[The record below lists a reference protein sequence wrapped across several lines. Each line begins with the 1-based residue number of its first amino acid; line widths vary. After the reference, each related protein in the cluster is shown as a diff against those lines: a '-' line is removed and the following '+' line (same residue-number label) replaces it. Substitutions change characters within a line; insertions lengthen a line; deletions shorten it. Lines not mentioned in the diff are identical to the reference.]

1 MKKSHFYLPILLIL
15 FGCQVYM
22 DPRNEPLMLVTEE
35 EWTELKTVKETNFEI
50 EPDPVQP
57 PPELP
62 GSEKIG
68 FIDATTARL
77 YGCRALTNLKM
88 MHEGPYDHG
97 IIATKNR
104 ALSLGADMMVA
115 GKMGEY
121 KVGTAQNK
129 ITISQFN
136 VELYRCP
143 DSAFEEE
150 KINE

>member
-1 MKKSHFYLPILLIL
+1 MGRIYFLYIYYKLPLGELMQKSHFYLPILIIL

-35 EWTELKTVKETNFEI
+35 EWSELKTVKETNFEI

-77 YGCRALTNLKM
+77 YGCRALTKLKM

-104 ALSLGADMMVA
+104 ALTV
-115 GKMGEY
+115 
-121 KVGTAQNK
+121 
-129 ITISQFN
+129 SQFN

-143 DSAFEEE
+143 DSAFEED
-150 KINE
+150 KISE

>member
-1 MKKSHFYLPILLIL
+1 
-15 FGCQVYM
+15 
-22 DPRNEPLMLVTEE
+22 
-35 EWTELKTVKETNFEI
+35 
-50 EPDPVQP
+50 
-57 PPELP
+57 
-62 GSEKIG
+62 
-68 FIDATTARL
+68 
-77 YGCRALTNLKM
+77 M

-97 IIATKNR
+97 IATKNR

-121 KVGTAQNK
+121 KVGTAENK

-150 KINE
+150 KSMDNVINLSEFRNFHQIRMMTKILILHLNKSKN